1 MLPKNKQNKLG
12 QIKKDRIKDENHLN
26 YTTFSFIKHALF
38 IFHDINLA
46 KKKKKILLLFSSS
59 NLLLVSLLQSL
70 AQ

>member
-38 IFHDINLA
+38 IFHDINFP
-46 KKKKKILLLFSSS
+46 KKQKNFVVVFIF
-59 NLLLVSLLQSL
+59 
-70 AQ
+70 